1 MQKLKV
7 VLIDDETLIRKLLRM
22 KVDWEA
28 LGMEVVAEFSSSK
41 KALEEIE
48 KWNPHIII
56 TDICMPGM
64 DGIEFSEA
72 CIALIPEIKI
82 IILTGHDEFNYAMKS
97 IKIGVADYILKPI
110 NGELISN
117 TLGKIR
123 EKIESE
129 KNYQMEYEKLAA
141 QIEENLPIFKE
152 SYLNQILLETVPS
165 EVFDEKM
172 KFYGVELHPQSQEI
186 QMVVVEIAC
195 DKKQAINSEDQQNK
209 VALYI
214 KARKLIEEFF
224 SGDAY
229 IVFCRDGF
237 GRIVILSNNP
247 EIPLWECLE
256 ILRKLLI
263 KRLRCC
269 IYMGIS
275 SKWMGYDQIVM
286 AYKEALASLNDKDVI
301 MEIKDEDKNDS
312 LVQEVLVYIEQNLS
326 NSQISMDQVAEQFYI
341 SVGYLGRLLKKK
353 TGWTYGEYLAEVR
366 FKKAEQ
372 LLITT
377 DLKGYEIGEQIG
389 IPDPHYLS
397 IWFKKMSGCSL
408 SEFRRCNKVQKVK
421 V

>member
-214 KARKLIEEFF
+214 KARKL
-224 SGDAY
+224 
-229 IVFCRDGF
+229 
-237 GRIVILSNNP
+237 
-247 EIPLWECLE
+247 
-256 ILRKLLI
+256 LI
-263 KRLRCC
+263 KRLRCY

-408 SEFRRCNKVQKVK
+408 SEFRRRNKVQKVK
-421 V
+421 I